1 MIEEGGR
8 VKLRSNKMVSIEE
21 QINNFYIQ
29 ENKTASNLLDYPNEI
44 NEEFYRMQRQYVRE
58 KEQKIILAIGS
69 VDPYL
74 ALNIQEAID
83 IGDQSSL
90 KHIAE
95 RIEKEIYPDGT
106 EIYKLDGEGFLK
118 IIEEREDN
126 NDTIKIMNKFELIKE

>member
-1 MIEEGGR
+1 MT
-8 VKLRSNKMVSIEE
+8 SIEK
-21 QINNFYIQ
+21 QINNFYA
-29 ENKTASNLLDYPNEI
+29 EKNKAAANLLDYPSEI
-44 NEEFYRMQRQYVRE
+44 NENFYKMQRQFIKE

-69 VDPYL
+69 VDPNL